1 MNVILKDGSHLV
13 VEANKSYADI
23 ALQLSPSL
31 RKKIAGVKVNGA
43 LKDLTLPAQEG
54 DAIEFFTFADARE
67 VFPLLNHSTAHLMAQ
82 AMLRLFPGIQFT
94 IGPAIEDGYYYDFKA
109 PVAIVNED
117 LPKIEAEMLKVAKEN
132 HKIVRR
138 EVSKAEALAH
148 FASNPFKV
156 ELINDLQD
164 GKITF
169 YQQGEF
175 TDLCVGPHV
184 EHTGLIKHFKLL
196 QIAGAYW
203 RGDAKRDSLQRIYG
217 VSLPSEEALKAHLLM
232 LEERK
237 DRDHR
242 KIGKAQEIFM
252 FSNLIGQGLPVWLPN
267 GFKVKKV
274 LQDYI
279 MKLEVKYGYEH
290 VYTPVLGSVDLY
302 RTSGHWNHYR
312 ENMFPPMQVDNE
324 ELVLRPMACPH
335 HCQVYNSKLR
345 SYRDLPL
352 RIAEHAVMYRYE
364 ASGALTGLER
374 VRAMDLTDSHTF
386 ARPDQVKSEFAH
398 ALKLILQVIKD
409 LKVEIS
415 YNRLSLR
422 DPADKEKYYP
432 NDAMWNNAESML
444 RQALDESGIHYE
456 AAIGEAAFYGPKLDI
471 QIKTALGH
479 DITVSTIQLD
489 FLLPEKFDLSFI
501 APDGSKARPVMIHR
515 GLIGTYER
523 FTAVLLEQY
532 KGVFP
537 TWLAPIQ
544 VNILPVL
551 PDLHGPY
558 AQEVFDALVDA
569 EIRVKRDIR
578 EEKLGYRLRDSQMDK
593 IPYSLVIGDQEMA
606 DRTVTYRP
614 YNSKEQVTVKLAD
627 FIAMIRQIVVSKQ

>member
-1 MNVILKDGSHLV
+1 MNIYLKDGTALQL
-13 VEANKSYADI
+13 EQPKSYADI

-43 LKDLTLPAQEG
+43 IKDLQLIANEG
-54 DAIEFFTFADARE
+54 DHIEFFTFADQRD

-82 AMLRLFPGIQFT
+82 AMLRLWPGIQFT
-94 IGPAIEDGYYYDFKA
+94 IGPAIEDGFYYDFKA
-109 PVAIVNED
+109 PVAIVNDD
-117 LPKIEAEMLKVAKEN
+117 LPRIEAEMLKVAKEN
-132 HKIVRR
+132 LRIERR
-138 EVSKAEALAH
+138 EVSKAEALA
-148 FASNPFKV
+148 FFSSNPFKV
-156 ELINDLQD
+156 EMINDLED
-164 GKITF
+164 GSITF

-184 EHTGLIKHFKLL
+184 EQTGLIKFFKLL
-196 QIAGAYW
+196 SIAGAYW
-203 RGDAKRDSLQRIYG
+203 RGDAKRDQLQRIYG
-217 VSLPSEEALKAHLLM
+217 VAQPSEEALKKHLQM

-237 DRDHR
+237 ERDHR
-242 KIGKAQEIFM
+242 KIGKQQEIFM

-267 GFKVKKV
+267 GFKIKKI

-290 VYTPVLGSVDLY
+290 VYTPVLGSVELY
-302 RTSGHWNHYR
+302 KTSGHWNHYR
-312 ENMFPPMQVDNE
+312 ENMFPPMDVDNE
-324 ELVLRPMACPH
+324 QLVLRPMACPH
-335 HCQVYNSKLR
+335 HCQIFTSKLR

-386 ARPDQVKSEFAH
+386 CRPDQVKSEFAH
-398 ALKLILQVIKD
+398 ALRLILQVIKD

-415 YNRLSLR
+415 YYRLSLR

-432 NDAMWNNAESML
+432 NDDMWNNAESML
-444 RQALDESGIHYE
+444 REALDESKIPYE
-456 AAIGEAAFYGPKLDI
+456 AALGEAAFYGPKLDI
-471 QIKTALGH
+471 QIRTALGH

-501 APDGSKARPVMIHR
+501 APDGTKMRPVMIHR

-537 TWLAPIQ
+537 TWLAPVQ
-544 VNILPVL
+544 VNILPVV
-551 PDLHGPY
+551 PELHGAY
-558 AQEVFDALVDA
+558 GQEVFDALVDA
-569 EIRVKRDIR
+569 EIRVKRDQR

-593 IPYSLVIGDQEMA
+593 IPYSLVLGDQEA
-606 DRTVTYRP
+606 AQRTVTYRP
-614 YNSKEQVTVKLAD
+614 YNSKDQVTVSLD
-627 FIAMIRQIVVSKQ
+627 EFIAMIRQLVIAKQ